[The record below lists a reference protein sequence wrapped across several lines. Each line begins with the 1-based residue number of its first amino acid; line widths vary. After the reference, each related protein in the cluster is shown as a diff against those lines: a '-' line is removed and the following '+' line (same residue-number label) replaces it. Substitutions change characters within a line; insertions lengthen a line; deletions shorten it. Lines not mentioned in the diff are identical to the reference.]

1 MQATYQFIP
10 GIQLNE
16 GFFFDVVKPLIEQ
29 YYPDL
34 SYSTALI
41 GYGSDV
47 LGIDTAVS
55 MDHNWGPR
63 FQIFLAE
70 QDFADIAPKLHT
82 TLQEHLPVSYKGF
95 PTNYTDK
102 RADFTQSMLSVKTG
116 PVNHLIEMH
125 TIASFIKK
133 SIGADTSQEI
143 VLADWLTFP
152 EQGLIELTRGTV
164 YYDGLG
170 SLNQVREVFS
180 FYPKDIWLIKMAVLW
195 HAISEEEAF
204 IGRCHDLGDELGSQI
219 ITMRIVNFL
228 MKLCFYLEKQYIP
241 YSKWFGTFFN
251 RLKCAPAL
259 KPVFLAIV
267 NNTNDNSREARLA
280 ETYRIIGDMHN
291 MLGVTE
297 PIDFTMRNFY
307 GRPYQVVFAERIV
320 ESLKAAIDDQS
331 IKNLNFVMIGV
342 EQLTDGIDMTEQ
354 KEFLREMV
362 MFSQEL
368 HTEESVR
375 SEAVE
380 GDSVSLETARD

>member
-29 YYPDL
+29 HYPGL
-34 SYSTALI
+34 SYSAALI

-55 MDHNWGPR
+55 MDHDWGPR
-63 FQIFLAE
+63 LQIFLTE
-70 QDFADIAPKLHT
+70 QDFVDIAPKLHT
-82 TLQEHLPVSYKGF
+82 TLREHLPVSYKGF

-102 RADFTQSMLSVKTG
+102 RADFTQSMLSVETG
-116 PVNHLIEMH
+116 PVNHLIERH
-125 TIASFIKK
+125 TIASFVKR
-133 SIGADTSQEI
+133 SIGADISQEI
-143 VLADWLTFP
+143 VLTDWLTFP
-152 EQGLIELTRGTV
+152 EQGLIELTRGMV

-170 SLNQVREVFS
+170 NLNRIRES
-180 FYPKDIWLIKMAVLW
+180 FACYPKDIWLIKMAVLW
-195 HAISEEEAF
+195 HAVSEEEAF
-204 IGRCHDLGDELGSQI
+204 IGRCNALGDELGAQI
-219 ITMRIVNFL
+219 ITTRIVNFL

-241 YSKWFGTFFN
+241 YSKWFGTSFN
-251 RLKCAPAL
+251 QLKCAPAL

-267 NNTNDNSREARLA
+267 NDANDNNREAGLA
-280 ETYRIIGDMHN
+280 EAYRIIGNMHN
-291 MLGVTE
+291 RLGVTE

-331 IKNLNFVMIGV
+331 IKNLDLVMIGV

-354 KEFLREMV
+354 KKFLREMV
-362 MFSQEL
+362 TFSQGL
-368 HTEESVR
+368 HTE
-375 SEAVE
+375 
-380 GDSVSLETARD
+380 